1 MFHIYLGVFLTS
13 LSALAFEVA
22 LTRLFSISLWYHFA
36 FMVMSIALL
45 GYGASGSILML
56 FPSLKRDPPSRL
68 PLTSSLFGL
77 TTILSYITANQVPF
91 DPAKLAWD
99 PYQALHILILYI
111 LLSIPFLFA
120 GLTLGLA
127 LSFLSHK
134 AGRVYASDL
143 TGAGLG
149 CLLVLPLF
157 SPFQE
162 GVVMIISLVAFLSS
176 LSFTLKMGPLIK
188 IIPLSGIILSITLL
202 GFPPSFLEIKLSPY
216 KDLPLALRYPGARL
230 IETRWDSISRVDLL
244 DSPGVRFAPGLS
256 LKYLEPLPPQ
266 LGLTIDGGGLNAI
279 TRFMERDRLDFIDY
293 LPSSLPYYLGKRKDV
308 FLIEPMGALPI
319 LSAIQY
325 KATSI
330 DGAERNPLAI
340 TLSNSDFSGYIYKK
354 ARIIPGDGRAVLKGM
369 NKGYDLI
376 EIGISEANASATG
389 LYGLLEDYQFTKEAF
404 KDYYNHLKGE
414 GVLSITRYLL
424 PPPRLEIRLVSTI
437 VEALEE
443 IGVKEPERQLA
454 IIRTWGTMTILLKK
468 GVFTRAEI
476 DAFKGFCSSRRFD
489 LVHYPGMKKEEANIY
504 NRFPEPIYYDL
515 VSRLLNPLER
525 DRLYNVYLFDITP
538 TTDDRPFFY
547 HIFRLKTLREVLKGI
562 GGKWQIFLEGG
573 YLIPLVFVQAL
584 IASFILILLPT
595 FRIGQVASFAGL
607 LPLFYFFFIGIGFI
621 FLEVSLIQR
630 FILFLTHPTHA
641 FAGVVFSI
649 LVSSG
654 IGSLLSQRIGVGK
667 GGWVI
672 IPLLLGLFIPFY
684 TLSLPQILSHLLG
697 QTLIVRQLLTFFIL
711 FPIGL
716 FMGMPFPLGIRA
728 LEVKGKALIP
738 WAWAINGCATVV
750 GSTMAVMV
758 AIPFGFRWVC
768 FIAGIGYLLA
778 WMVGRRGLK

>member
-1 MFHIYLGVFLTS
+1 VFHIYLGVFLTS

-36 FMVMSIALL
+36 FMIISIALL

-56 FPSLKRDPPSRL
+56 FPSLKRDPPSIL
-68 PLTSSLFGL
+68 PFTSSLFGL
-77 TTILSYITANQVPF
+77 TTILSYATSNQVPF

-149 CLLVLPLF
+149 CLLILPLF

-162 GVVMIISLVAFLSS
+162 GVVIVISLVAFLAS
-176 LSFTLKMGPLIK
+176 LAFTLKKGPLIR
-188 IIPLSGIILSITLL
+188 ILPLSGIILSITLL
-202 GFPPSFLEIKLSPY
+202 GLRPSLLGIRVSPY

-230 IETRWDSISRVDLL
+230 IETRWDSVSRVDLL
-244 DSPGVRFAPGLS
+244 DSPGVHFAPGLS

-279 TRFMERDRLDFIDY
+279 IGFRVGDRLDFIDY
-293 LPSSLPYYLGKRKDV
+293 LPLSLPYYLGKREDV
-308 FLIEPMGALPI
+308 FLIEPMGGLPI
-319 LSAIQY
+319 LSAIHY
-325 KATSI
+325 GATSI
-330 DGAERNPLAI
+330 DGAERNPLVI
-340 TLSNSDFSGYIYKK
+340 TLSDSDFSGYIYKK

-369 NKGYDLI
+369 KRDYDLI
-376 EIGISEANASATG
+376 EIGISEVNAGATG
-389 LYGLLEDYQFTKEAF
+389 LYGLLEDYQFTKSAF
-404 KDYYNHLKGE
+404 KDYYGHLKDR
-414 GVLSITRYLL
+414 GVLSVTRYLL
-424 PPPRLEIRLVSTI
+424 PPPRLEVRLVSTI

-443 IGVKEPERQLA
+443 IGVKEPKRHLV
-454 IIRTWGTMTILLKK
+454 IIRTWGTITILLKK
-468 GVFTRAEI
+468 GVFTQAEI
-476 DAFKGFCSSRRFD
+476 DAVKGFCSSRRFD
-489 LVHYPGMKKEEANIY
+489 LVHYPGIKREEANIY
-504 NRFPEPIYYDL
+504 NRFPEPIYYDM
-515 VSRLLNPLER
+515 VSRLLDPFER
-525 DRLYNVYLFDITP
+525 DKLYNGYLFDITP

-547 HIFRLKTLREVLKGI
+547 HIFRLKTLRGVLKEV

-584 IASFILILLPT
+584 LASSILILLPT
-595 FRIGQVASFAGL
+595 LRIRMVPGL
-607 LPLFYFFFIGIGFI
+607 KALLYFFFIGIGFI

-630 FILFLTHPTHA
+630 FILFLIHPTHT
-641 FAGVVFSI
+641 FAVVIFSI

-654 IGSLLSQRIGVGK
+654 IGSFLSQRIGVEK
-667 GGWVI
+667 GGWVV

-684 TLSLPQILSHLLG
+684 TLLLPQILSLLLG
-697 QTLIVRQLLTFFIL
+697 QGVGVRQFLTFFIL
-711 FPIGL
+711 FPPGL
-716 FMGMPFPLGIRA
+716 LMGMPFPLGMRA
-728 LEVKGKALIP
+728 LNIKGKGFIP
-738 WAWAINGCATVV
+738 WAWAINGCVTVV
-750 GSTMAVMV
+750 GSVGAVMV
-758 AIPFGFRWVC
+758 AIPFGFRWVS
-768 FIAGIGYLLA
+768 FIAGIGYLMA
-778 WMVGRRGLK
+778 WMVAGKGLR

>member
-1 MFHIYLGVFLTS
+1 
-13 LSALAFEVA
+13 
-22 LTRLFSISLWYHFA
+22 
-36 FMVMSIALL
+36 MVISIALL

-56 FPSLKRDPPSRL
+56 FPSLKRDPPSIL
-68 PLTSSLFGL
+68 PFTSSLFGL

-91 DPAKLAWD
+91 DPARLAWD

-111 LLSIPFLFA
+111 LLSMPFLFA

-162 GVVMIISLVAFLSS
+162 GVVIVTSLVAFLSS
-176 LSFTLKMGPLIK
+176 LAFTLKIGRLR
-188 IIPLSGIILSITLL
+188 IIPILGIVLSITLL
-202 GFPPSFLEIKLSPY
+202 WLRPSFLEIRVSPY
-216 KDLPLALRYPGARL
+216 KDLSLALRYPSARL
-230 IETRWDSISRVDLL
+230 IETGWDSVSRVDLL
-244 DSPGVRFAPGLS
+244 YSPVVRFAPGLS
-256 LKYLEPLPPQ
+256 LRYLEPLPPQ
-266 LGLTIDGGGLNAI
+266 IGLTIDGGGLNAI
-279 TRFMERDRLDFIDY
+279 TGYREGDRLDFIDY
-293 LPSSLPYYLGKRKDV
+293 LPSSLPYYLGKRKEV
-308 FLIEPMGALPI
+308 FLIEPMGGLPI
-319 LSAIQY
+319 LTAIHY
-325 KATSI
+325 SATSI
-330 DGAERNPLAI
+330 YGAERNPLAI
-340 TLSNSDFSGYIYKK
+340 TLSDSDFSGYIYKRAK
-354 ARIIPGDGRAVLKGM
+354 IILGDGRAVLKGV
-369 NKGYDLI
+369 KRDYDLI

-389 LYGLLEDYQFTKEAF
+389 LYGLLEDYQFTKSAF
-404 KDYYNHLKGE
+404 KDYYSHLKDG
-414 GVLSITRYLL
+414 GILSITRYLL
-424 PPPRLEIRLVSTI
+424 PPPRTEIRLVSTI
-437 VEALEE
+437 VEALEG
-443 IGVKEPERQLA
+443 IGVKEPKRQLA
-454 IIRTWGTMTILLKK
+454 IIRTWGTITILLKK
-468 GVFTRAEI
+468 GVFTQAEV
-476 DAFKGFCSSRRFD
+476 DAVKGFCSSRRFD
-489 LVHYPGMKKEEANIY
+489 LVHYPGMRPEEANIY

-515 VSRLLNPLER
+515 VSRLLDQKER
-525 DRLYNVYLFDITP
+525 DKLYNGYLFDITP

-547 HIFRLKTLREVLKGI
+547 HIFRLKTIREVLKEV
-562 GGKWQIFLEGG
+562 GGKWQILLEGG

-584 IASFILILLPT
+584 LASSILILLPI
-595 FRIGQVASFAGL
+595 FRIGGFPGL
-607 LPLFYFFFIGIGFI
+607 KALLYFFFIGIGFI

-630 FILFLTHPTHA
+630 FIIFLTHPTHT

-654 IGSLLSQRIGVGK
+654 IGSFLSQRIGVEK

-672 IPLLLGLFIPFY
+672 IPLLGFFIPFY
-684 TLSLPQILSHLLG
+684 TLFLPQILSLLLG

-728 LEVKGKALIP
+728 LEIKGKVLIP
-738 WAWAINGCATVV
+738 WAWAVNGCAMVV
-750 GSTMAVMV
+750 GSIGAVMV

-778 WMVGRRGLK
+778 WMVGRSGLR